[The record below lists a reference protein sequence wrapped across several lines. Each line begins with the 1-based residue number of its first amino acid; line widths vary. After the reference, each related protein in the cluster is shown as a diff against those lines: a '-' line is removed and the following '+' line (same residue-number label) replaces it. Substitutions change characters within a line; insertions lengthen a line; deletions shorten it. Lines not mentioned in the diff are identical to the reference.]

1 MKTESKK
8 FLNILLVAIISVTGT
23 FSFTYADSAFI
34 PGGYWDQLLQNG
46 GLFGG
51 LTRNGGLFSG
61 NNSGTNE
68 RLIQTNCQYEE
79 RPNAFTG
86 QTTYDLIC
94 DNRNVTY
101 NSQPT
106 YTYSQPSYYQQP
118 TYYYTQTYT
127 EPTYYYNYSQ
137 PTYYGN
143 GYNNVDTL
151 SYYTGSN
158 IWYPQNNY
166 GYSDSRMFGTYY
178 NGGRGDVTGF
188 YDSPYLCFDGGPNC
202 GGYPREDDYY
212 REAQLYGQSYGLS
225 PDQVDYY
232 YNQGYNSY
240 DSYDPYYS
248 NYYAGY

>member
-1 MKTESKK
+1 MKNESKK
-8 FLNILLVAIISVTGT
+8 FLNILLVAIISVVGT
-23 FSFTYADSAFI
+23 FSSSFADSAFI
-34 PGGYWDQLLQNG
+34 PGGYWEQLLQNG
-46 GLFGG
+46 GLFGS

-61 NNSGTNE
+61 NNSGTSE

-79 RPNAFTG
+79 RPNQFTG

-101 NSQPT
+101 NTQPT
-106 YTYSQPSYYQQP
+106 YYTYAQQP
-118 TYYYTQTYT
+118 TYYQYQ
-127 EPTYYYNYSQ
+127 EPTYYYTYTQ
-137 PTYYGN
+137 PTYYY

-188 YDSPYLCFDGGPNC
+188 YDSPNLCFDGGPNC
-202 GGYPREDDYY
+202 GGYPEYDDY
-212 REAQLYGQSYGLS
+212 SM
-225 PDQVDYY
+225 
-232 YNQGYNSY
+232 QGYNT
-240 DSYDPYYS
+240 YDPNYSEYYVE
-248 NYYAGY
+248 Y

>member
-1 MKTESKK
+1 MKNESKK
-8 FLNILLVAIISVTGT
+8 FSNIFLSAMLVLASS
-23 FSFTYADSAFI
+23 FSFAQADSAFI
-34 PGGYWDQLLQNG
+34 PGGYWERLLNEG

-51 LTRNGGLFSG
+51 LTRNGGLFAGG
-61 NNSGTNE
+61 NTNE

-94 DNRNVTY
+94 DNRNVSY
-101 NSQPT
+101 NSQPN
-106 YTYSQPSYYQQP
+106 YYYSQPTYYQQP

-127 EPTYYYNYSQ
+127 EPTYYYTQAYTQ
-137 PTYYGN
+137 PTYNYGYG

-151 SYYTGSN
+151 AYYTGSN

-166 GYSDSRMFGTYY
+166 GYSDSRMFQTYY

-188 YDSPYLCFDGGPNC
+188 YDSPYLCFDGGPAC
-202 GGYPREDDYY
+202 GGYPQEDDYY
-212 REAQLYGQSYGLS
+212 LQAQMYGQSYGLS

-240 DSYDPYYS
+240 DPNYSDYY
-248 NYYAGY
+248 YGY